1 LKLVQGPLVAV
12 IVGIVYQLVTSAYF
26 PQWSLSQQHLVN
38 VPVAGSSSEF
48 FAQFTSPN
56 FGSMSRLD
64 VWIVALTLA
73 IVASL
78 ESLLSTEATDKLD
91 PYKRL
96 TNTNRELIAQGS
108 GNILS
113 GLIGGLPI
121 TQVILRSSA
130 NVQSGGKTKFSTIF
144 HGVLLLLCVILIPK
158 VLNAVPLAVLAS
170 VLLVIGYKLA
180 NPSVFKEMAR
190 LGLNQFLPFIATV
203 IGIVFTDLLKGITIG
218 LIVAIVVVL
227 RNSYKNSHSLRQEKT
242 DSGSERVKII
252 LAEEVVFL
260 NKGRIKKELNDL
272 PNGIHVIIDMTK
284 SLSIDYDV
292 LEVIDDFKERAK
304 AKNIQ
309 VTLIYGNDAGA
320 IIMTKKQ
327 KEMQNADIES

>member
-1 LKLVQGPLVAV
+1 
-12 IVGIVYQLVTSAYF
+12 
-26 PQWSLSQQHLVN
+26 
-38 VPVAGSSSEF
+38 
-48 FAQFTSPN
+48 
-56 FGSMSRLD
+56 M
-64 VWIVALTLA
+64 
-73 IVASL
+73 
-78 ESLLSTEATDKLD
+78 
-91 PYKRL
+91 
-96 TNTNRELIAQGS
+96 
-108 GNILS
+108 
-113 GLIGGLPI
+113 
-121 TQVILRSSA
+121 
-130 NVQSGGKTKFSTIF
+130 
-144 HGVLLLLCVILIPK
+144 LLLLCVILIPN

-180 NPSVFKEMAR
+180 NPSIFKEMAR

-292 LEVIDDFKERAK
+292 LEVIDDFKDRAK
-304 AKNIQ
+304 IKNIQ
-309 VTLIYGNDAGA
+309 VTLIYGNDAAA
-320 IIMTKKQ
+320 IAKRKKQ
-327 KEMQNADIES
+327 QEMQNADIES